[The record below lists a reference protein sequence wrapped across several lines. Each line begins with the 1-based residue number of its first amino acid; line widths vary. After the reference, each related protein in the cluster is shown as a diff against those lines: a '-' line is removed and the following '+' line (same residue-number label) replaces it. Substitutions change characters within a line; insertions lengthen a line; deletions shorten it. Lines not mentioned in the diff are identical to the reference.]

1 MTFVRWLLIPLF
13 FTISTLSHAAEPS
26 VDELQAQA
34 FANITRAQQV
44 IAYAQKII
52 EASPTREGAQRCVE
66 LYIEAAQLYG
76 HASRLLKAI
85 GPRYVPQHVVDEF
98 SQGERN
104 CLKVV
109 EEFRRLLNKG
119 EVVGKEKDA
128 WLAFLRIMREMSK

>member
-1 MTFVRWLLIPLF
+1 MLLLNPAVSWGADL
-13 FTISTLSHAAEPS
+13 S
-26 VDELQAQA
+26 VDELQTQA
-34 FANITRAQQV
+34 FANIKRAQQV

-52 EASPTREGAQRCVE
+52 EVAPTREGAQRCVE

-85 GPRYVPQHVVDEF
+85 GPTYVPQNIVDEF
-98 SQGERN
+98 SKGERH

-109 EEFRRLLNKG
+109 EELRRVLNKG

-128 WLAFLRIMREMSK
+128 FMAFLKIMREMSQ